1 MHTKPGSARD
11 TPDGD
16 PPQERDLRTPVRPR
30 SPAGFTSGKPATGSA
45 MSTVSHVLQAL
56 AALSSR
62 ETLKFM
68 HQRGR
73 LLSAVVRPSLWLL
86 IFAAG
91 FRDVF
96 GVSVIPPYATY
107 IEYPVYVVP
116 GLVGMVL
123 LFNGMQSSLAMV
135 YDREMG
141 LMRLLLTAPLPRSVL
156 LTCKLLAGT
165 FLSILQAYAF
175 FAVCAMFQLDL
186 PWWPGLLLALPA
198 MFLTGLMVG
207 AMGLLVSVYIK
218 QIENFAGAMNFVI
231 FPMFFLSPALYP
243 LWKLQESGAEIVYQL
258 ARINPF
264 TYGIDLIR
272 YAMYGQMNW
281 LACGVVVAA
290 IIVFLG
296 LAIWGYDPQ
305 RGVVRHKRQGS

>member
-1 MHTKPGSARD
+1 
-11 TPDGD
+11 
-16 PPQERDLRTPVRPR
+16 
-30 SPAGFTSGKPATGSA
+30 
-45 MSTVSHVLQAL
+45 MSRAASVLSHVLQAL
-56 AALSSR
+56 TALASR
-62 ETLKFM
+62 ETVKFL

-73 LLSAVVRPSLWLL
+73 MLSAVVRPSLWLL

-96 GVSVIPPYATY
+96 GVAVIPPYSTY
-107 IEYPVYVVP
+107 IEYQVYVVP
-116 GLVGMVL
+116 GLVGIVL

-141 LMRLLLTAPLPRSVL
+141 LMRLLLTAPLPRWVL

-165 FLSILQAYAF
+165 FLSLLQAYAF
-175 FAVCAMFQLDL
+175 FAVCAIFGLDL

-198 MFLTGLMVG
+198 MFLTGLMLG

-218 QIENFAGAMNFVI
+218 QLENFAGAMNFVI

-243 LWKLQESGAEIVYQL
+243 LWKLQESGAETIYTL

-264 TYGIDLIR
+264 TYGVDLIR
-272 YAMYGQMNW
+272 FAMYGQMNW
-281 LACGVVVAA
+281 TAAGAVAA
-290 IIVFLG
+290 ALVVFLG
-296 LAIWGYDPQ
+296 LSVWGYDPQ
-305 RGVVRHKRQGS
+305 RGMVRRKRQGG

>member
-1 MHTKPGSARD
+1 MGAAGTSRRVAADGAAGPPAPG
-11 TPDGD
+11 PG
-16 PPQERDLRTPVRPR
+16 
-30 SPAGFTSGKPATGSA
+30 AGGAFLP
-45 MSTVSHVLQAL
+45 HVGQAL
-56 AALSSR
+56 AALSVR
-62 ETLKFM
+62 ETVKFM

-73 LLSAVVRPSLWLL
+73 LVSAVVRPSLWLL

-91 FRDVF
+91 FRNVF
-96 GVSVIPPYATY
+96 GVSVIPPYSTY
-107 IEYPVYVVP
+107 IEYQVYVVP
-116 GLVGMVL
+116 GLVGIVL

-141 LMRLLLTAPLPRSVL
+141 LMRLLLTAPLPRWVL

-175 FAVCAMFQLDL
+175 FVICAPFRLDL
-186 PWWPGLLLALPA
+186 PWWPGLLYALPA
-198 MFLTGLMVG
+198 MFLTGLMLG
-207 AMGLLVSVYIK
+207 AMGLLVSVYVK

-281 LACGVVVAA
+281 TACAVVVAA
-290 IIVFLG
+290 LLVFLG
-296 LAIWGYDPQ
+296 LSVWGYDPQ
-305 RGVVRHKRQGS
+305 RGVVRSKRQAG

>member
-1 MHTKPGSARD
+1 MPAKRGSQQGTPGSG
-11 TPDGD
+11 PLH
-16 PPQERDLRTPVRPR
+16 EHDLAATDQTEPRIGLAAGEPAR
-30 SPAGFTSGKPATGSA
+30 SPPASI
-45 MSTVSHVLQAL
+45 VSHALQAL
-56 AALSSR
+56 LALSSR
-62 ETLKFM
+62 ETVKFL

-73 LLSAVVRPSLWLL
+73 LLSALVRPSLWLL

-96 GVSVIPPYATY
+96 GVAVIPPYSTY
-107 IEYPVYVVP
+107 IEYQVYVVP
-116 GLVGMVL
+116 GLLGIVL

-175 FAVCAMFQLDL
+175 FAICALFRLDL

-198 MFLTGLMVG
+198 MFLTGLMLG
-207 AMGLLVSVYIK
+207 ALGLLVSVYIK

-243 LWKLQESGAEIVYQL
+243 LWKLQESGATVVYQL
-258 ARINPF
+258 ARFNPF

-281 LACGVVVAA
+281 LACGVVVASL
-290 IIVFLG
+290 IVFLG

-305 RGVVRHKRQGS
+305 RGAVRHKRQGN